1 MMGDEDEA
9 KDLLQDSFVDAFTKI
24 SNLRK
29 VETFGAWLK
38 RIVINNCL
46 NALKK
51 KKLVY
56 TGLEENPEPVE
67 ETVEDLDYVNYEA
80 ERIMEAIDHLP
91 HGSRTVLQLYLF
103 EGYDHKEI
111 GQILSITESA
121 SKAQYSKAKSRIR
134 KILTEE
140 NDG

>member
-56 TGLEENPEPVE
+56 SGLEENPEPVE
-67 ETVEDLDYVNYEA
+67 ETGEDLDYVNYEA